1 MTTRARTGSRRHD
14 RGFTLLELMV
24 ALIVLSV
31 GVFAVANLFPA
42 GMRGQVQDRMQAEA
56 GGLAQ
61 SEIERLSG
69 LAWGD
74 AQLASGRHPASGYTT
89 CGTNGH
95 WSRSYDVSPLAAP
108 LADVKKV
115 SVTVTWSGANGRE
128 VTIATYVRS

>member
-1 MTTRARTGSRRHD
+1 VTARVLTGPRRD
-14 RGFTLLELMV
+14 DTGFTLLELMV
-24 ALIVLSV
+24 ALILLSI

-42 GMRGQVQDRMQAEA
+42 GMHGQVQDRMQAEA

-69 LAWGD
+69 LAWTD
-74 AQLASGRHPASGYTT
+74 TQLDPGRHPASGDTP

-95 WSRSYDVSPLAAP
+95 WSRSYTVATLAAP

-115 SVTVTWSGANGRE
+115 SVTVSWSGANGRE

>member
-1 MTTRARTGSRRHD
+1 MTAHARTGPGRHD

-24 ALIVLSV
+24 ALIVLSI

-69 LAWGD
+69 LAWSD
-74 AQLASGRHPASGYTT
+74 AQLAPGDIRRP
-89 CGTNGH
+89 GT
-95 WSRSYDVSPLAAP
+95 RRAAP
-108 LADVKKV
+108 
-115 SVTVTWSGANGRE
+115 TGTGRGR
-128 VTIATYVRS
+128 TRSRRSPHRSPT